1 MLLQYYYRIVTRMFK
16 FAVVARLTGLIEA
29 LRKKY
34 TTIKKWQGKEGG

>member
-16 FAVVARLTGLIEA
+16 FAVAVRLTGLIEA
-29 LRKKY
+29 LCKKY